1 MSESQLKRIEKT
13 LSKLAERQDEIC
25 EKLANLEARAA
36 IPSTE
41 ASTEETIRFLD
52 QFRAGEALGEASLGA
67 WIAVSSTACVK
78 GGLRTV
84 QMREGMHAAL
94 LEQRVKE
101 LGGSCSFEIPEAI
114 HDVTMKGAADPDK
127 SDAQKVL
134 EFVKQFPD
142 VDQALKPIY
151 DLANRLDHD
160 QETQSLLRT
169 IAQDERST
177 LEFLGE
183 ACALLNPS

>member
-1 MSESQLKRIEKT
+1 MTALSNRRISSF
-13 LSKLAERQDEIC
+13 LSPSRSAASRKNELLRTPNPVAFDPPNVVDET
-25 EKLANLEARAA
+25 ARAE
-36 IPSTE
+36 PS
-41 ASTEETIRFLD
+41 S
-52 QFRAGEALGEASLGA
+52 
-67 WIAVSSTACVK
+67 
-78 GGLRTV
+78 
-84 QMREGMHAAL
+84 
-94 LEQRVKE
+94 
-101 LGGSCSFEIPEAI
+101 
-114 HDVTMKGAADPDK
+114 DPDK